1 MSKLKV
7 VVLGSENVG
16 KTTIMENMLDKIG
29 KVEYKGTT
37 IAIDYGNLVSDGKK
51 IHIFGTPGQERFKF
65 MREITLTGVDLVV
78 LVLDGSRGMVEEDK
92 RIIEMLEDMEIPYLV
107 FINKIDIAEREQINK
122 LLDEIREY
130 CKSCHCIIEG
140 SGLRGDGL
148 DKLKEVMFNICDG
161 KNGN

>member
-16 KTTIMENMLDKIG
+16 KTTIMENILDKIG

-65 MREITLTGVDLVV
+65 MRELALTGVDFVI
-78 LVLDGSRGMVEEDK
+78 LVLDGSREIVEGDRK
-92 RIIEMLEDMEIPYLV
+92 IIETLEGMGIPYLV
-107 FINKIDIAEREQINK
+107 FVNKIDIAEREQLDK

-148 DKLKEVMFNICDG
+148 DKLKEVIINMCDG
-161 KNGN
+161 K

>member
-1 MSKLKV
+1 MNKLKV
-7 VVLGSENVG
+7 VVLGSEDVG
-16 KTTIMENMLDKIG
+16 KTTIMENILDKMG

-37 IAIDYGNLVSDGKK
+37 TAIDYGNLVSDGKE

-65 MREITLTGVDLVV
+65 MREITLRGADLVV

-92 RIIEMLEDMEIPYLV
+92 RIIEMLEDMEMPYLV